1 MLREDYDRFVS
12 LAKTELP
19 SGYSLHDWSNTPGY
33 SAMFAKVYKD
43 NTKFYTEETIEAG
56 CDQGIFV
63 DIFPYDQLAEDSA
76 QKKKQI
82 RNARIWQ
89 SILYLYYTRTIVVP
103 HKGLLGTA
111 ERNACK
117 IAHSLVSRLFDPDF
131 IRKKFN
137 RSTLPVRES
146 PSSLYLSLPWPN
158 VPGFKRSDLLPA
170 VTLLFEGYEFPVP
183 ARPEAF
189 LEATYGNWRQLP
201 PVDDRHTHLP
211 KHLDFGDGTTWSAD

>member
-1 MLREDYDRFVS
+1 
-12 LAKTELP
+12 
-19 SGYSLHDWSNTPGY
+19 
-33 SAMFAKVYKD
+33 MFAKVYKD

-131 IRKKFN
+131 IRKSSIDPLFPFVKALRLCTFRFRGQTCPDSREATCCQPS
-137 RSTLPVRES
+137 RSCSRDTNFPY
-146 PSSLYLSLPWPN
+146 PPDQ
-158 VPGFKRSDLLPA
+158 KRSWKQP
-170 VTLLFEGYEFPVP
+170 TE
-183 ARPEAF
+183 
-189 LEATYGNWRQLP
+189 T
-201 PVDDRHTHLP
+201 
-211 KHLDFGDGTTWSAD
+211 GDSCHP

>member
-1 MLREDYDRFVS
+1 
-12 LAKTELP
+12 
-19 SGYSLHDWSNTPGY
+19 
-33 SAMFAKVYKD
+33 MFAKVYKD

-89 SILYLYYTRTIVVP
+89 SILYPYYTRTIVVP

-117 IAHSLVSRLFDPDF
+117 IAHSLVSSCSIL
-131 IRKKFN
+131 ISSGKVQ
-137 RSTLPVRES
+137 SIHSSVRES
-146 PSSLYLSLPWPN
+146 LRLCTFRFRGQTCPDSREATCCQPSRSCSRDTNFPYPPDQ
-158 VPGFKRSDLLPA
+158 KRSWKQP
-170 VTLLFEGYEFPVP
+170 TE
-183 ARPEAF
+183 
-189 LEATYGNWRQLP
+189 T
-201 PVDDRHTHLP
+201 
-211 KHLDFGDGTTWSAD
+211 GDSCHP